1 MIKDTTRRA
10 LYIEDKLFELLSEA
24 MEKDDTQSLSDFV
37 NRALRFYVGFLN
49 TKKAE
54 TYLLTTFQAAI
65 TGAIGGAEER
75 ISRLLY
81 KNCVELAMLNRI
93 LAYSTDMTEEQ
104 LTQIY
109 EEAEEEVNSI
119 IGYWERNKQ

>member
-1 MIKDTTRRA
+1 MVKERTKRNY
-10 LYIEDKLFELLSEA
+10 YIENDLLADIPIAKDKDES
-24 MEKDDTQSLSDFV
+24 QSLSDFV
-37 NRALRFYVGFLN
+37 NRAVRFYIGFLN

-119 IGYWERNKQ
+119 IGYWDRNKQ

>member
-1 MIKDTTRRA
+1 MVKYRTRKFVYVENDMLEEIAVAIDT
-10 LYIEDKLFELLSEA
+10 
-24 MEKDDTQSLSDFV
+24 DDTQSFSDFV
-37 NRALRFYVGFLN
+37 NRALRFYIGFLN

-65 TGAIGGAEER
+65 TGTIGGAEER

-119 IGYWERNKQ
+119 IGYWDRNKQ